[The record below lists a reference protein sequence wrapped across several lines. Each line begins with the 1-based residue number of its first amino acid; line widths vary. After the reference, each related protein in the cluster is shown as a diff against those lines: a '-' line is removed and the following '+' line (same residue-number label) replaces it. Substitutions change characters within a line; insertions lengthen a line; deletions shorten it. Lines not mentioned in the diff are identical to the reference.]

1 MSGVFPSPR
10 ETIGVEA
17 ETGRNSRYCS
27 ITPLLRCDFAVA
39 ESIWIS
45 YAKQVRPIVDL
56 QARCKVNRM
65 PGLSKED
72 KLRLLTT
79 MLESRHADLR
89 EQNLNRQGKGHFH
102 VSGMGHEALA
112 AVSIQM
118 KPGDYIF
125 SYYRDRGLVL
135 GRGMT
140 TRQLGLEY
148 FAKRNTG
155 SGGRQMPSH
164 YSNADLH
171 IWSVPTPT
179 GSQLLPACGIAWG
192 IQLDGK
198 KNLVVTTVGDAA
210 TRQGDFFEALC
221 FAKEKKLPL
230 LFLVEDNAYG
240 ISMPTRK
247 TNPLA
252 LNVLESE
259 NWRRINGENVQQ
271 VYDATAEAF
280 EKIRAGNGPFFFWI
294 NMERLSSHTSSDDQK
309 LYRSQDEL
317 RELEKFDPL
326 KCWKDQLIEE
336 GIVTAEEFARL
347 DSEIKERIRHEYAEA
362 EKAED
367 PSPNE
372 LLANVTKPAPKIDKE
387 ILPPGKYRIGDT
399 VNKTLRA
406 GLEEDPRRILF
417 GEDIEDPK
425 GGVFRLT
432 QKLSTEF
439 PKQVFNSPLAE
450 STILGVACGL
460 AAYGKRP
467 VFELQ
472 FIDFIYP
479 GFNQLVTNISNLR
492 WRSFGNWQCPA
503 VIYAPYGAY
512 LPGGSLWHSQANESA
527 LAHYPGLNV
536 VIPSTPADAAGLLW
550 TAMHG
555 EDPVVFL
562 IPKHLLWAEH
572 EYAEPI
578 RAVPLG
584 RARQCTNGSDV
595 TVIAWGNTI
604 EKSLEAIA
612 KIDKET
618 SVELID
624 LRSIVP
630 WDKAAIEDSV
640 HKTRRLVV
648 VQEDTQ
654 NCSVGQMI
662 ISHITS
668 TPELWNELISPP
680 ILVSKANVM
689 IGYNPIYEY
698 AALPDVERIVAA
710 IRRSVATKYER
721 VAVAGIADSGRAETE
736 TAFIQPGSPIPAT
749 AGRIQ
754 SITIPVMGE
763 GIRNAKIVSLLKKPG
778 DPVALDDEL
787 CEVET
792 DKAVYPIQSSFA
804 GVMGEW
810 KTKVGDTVE
819 IGQELGT
826 LFTDEASL
834 AEQFQGAAEV
844 SAPVTAGVDRGRSVP
859 EREFVRPG
867 SATPATG
874 IEPALSPTITRKLS
888 RVIPANLQIDARWHA
903 IQEAREVSK
912 KKDGKEA
919 PSPSVMIAWSVVRAM
934 EKHAPFR
941 RLILDDDQIVQNDDF
956 DLGVAVALE
965 GDRLATAVITN
976 ANKKSWPE
984 FVKIYNETVAATRGG
999 RVDAMNA
1006 PVVITSLGAF
1016 GVKAGAP
1023 IVVPPSVGT
1032 LFVGSAHRELIPNKN
1047 RNESAEVITLSL
1059 TFDHRVVNG
1068 AGAAAFANEIKTRI
1082 EAFKIPSE
1090 KVSAESARKR

>member
-1 MSGVFPSPR
+1 
-10 ETIGVEA
+10 
-17 ETGRNSRYCS
+17 
-27 ITPLLRCDFAVA
+27 
-39 ESIWIS
+39 
-45 YAKQVRPIVDL
+45 
-56 QARCKVNRM
+56 M
-65 PGLSKED
+65 PALGKED

-79 MLESRHADLR
+79 ILESRHADLR

-102 VSGMGHEALA
+102 VSGMGHEGLA

-118 KPGDYIF
+118 EPDDYIV

-164 YSNADLH
+164 YSDADLH

-210 TRQGDFFEALC
+210 TRQGDFFEAIC
-221 FAKEKKLPL
+221 FAKEKKLPM

-240 ISMPTRK
+240 ISMPTRT

-252 LNVLESE
+252 LNVLEPD
-259 NWRRINGENVQQ
+259 NWRRIDGQNVEQ

-280 EKIRAGNGPFFFWI
+280 EKIRAGSGPFFFWI
-294 NMERLSSHTSSDDQK
+294 KMERLSSHTSSDDQK
-309 LYRSQDEL
+309 LYRREEEL
-317 RELEKFDPL
+317 RDLEKFDPL

-336 GIVTAEEFARL
+336 GIITVEEFAKL
-347 DSEIKERIRHEYAEA
+347 DNEIKERIRREYSKA

-367 PSPNE
+367 PSPKE
-372 LLANVTKPAPKIDKE
+372 LLTNVTKPPPKIDKE
-387 ILPPGKYRIGDT
+387 ILSPGKYRIGDT
-399 VNKTLRA
+399 VNKTLRL
-406 GLEEDPRRILF
+406 GLEEDRRRILF

-492 WRSFGNWQCPA
+492 WRSFGNWKCPA
-503 VIYAPYGAY
+503 VVYAPYGAY
-512 LPGGSLWHSQANESA
+512 LPGGSLWHSQANESS

-536 VIPSTPADAAGLLW
+536 VVPSTPEDAAGLLW

-555 EDPVVFL
+555 EDPVIFL

-584 RARQCTNGSDV
+584 RARQCTTGSDV
-595 TVIAWGNTI
+595 TVVAWGNTI
-604 EKSLEAIA
+604 EKSLEVIA
-612 KIDKET
+612 KINNEI

-630 WDKAAIEDSV
+630 WDKAAIEESV
-640 HKTRRLVV
+640 HKTRRLLV
-648 VQEDTQ
+648 VQEDTE

-662 ISHITS
+662 ISHVTS
-668 TPELWNELISPP
+668 TSELWNAMISPP

-710 IRRSVATKYER
+710 IRRLVATKHER
-721 VAVAGIADSGRAETE
+721 VAVEAVAV
-736 TAFIQPGSPIPAT
+736 AT
-749 AGRIQ
+749 AKPEIAPEERRPYIAPKIDIGKRRVQ
-754 SITIPVMGE
+754 SITVPVMGE
-763 GIRNAKIVSLLKKPG
+763 GIRNAKIVSLLKNPG
-778 DPVALDDEL
+778 DPIALDDEL

-819 IGQELGT
+819 IGHELGT

-834 AEQFQGAAEV
+834 ADQLETASKESTDRKPVEAAV
-844 SAPVTAGVDRGRSVP
+844 SVAEPSSRGRTARHSN
-859 EREFVRPG
+859 
-867 SATPATG
+867 

-888 RVIPANLQIDARWHA
+888 RVIPANLQIDARWDG
-903 IQEAREVSK
+903 IRRARDGAKE
-912 KKDGKEA
+912 KDGKNA
-919 PSPSVMIAWSVVRAM
+919 ASPSVMIAWSVVRAM
-934 EKHAPFR
+934 EKHASFR
-941 RLILDDDQIVQNDDF
+941 RLILEDDQIVQNDDF
-956 DLGVAVALE
+956 DLGIAVALE
-965 GDRLATAVITN
+965 GDRLATAVITK

-984 FVKIYNETVAATRGG
+984 FVKIYNKTVEATRGG

-1006 PVVITSLGAF
+1006 SVVITSLGAF

-1032 LFVGSAHRELIPNKN
+1032 LFVGTAHRELIPNKN
-1047 RNESAEVITLSL
+1047 ENESAEVITLSL

-1068 AGAAAFANEIKTRI
+1068 AGAASFANEIKKQI
-1082 EAFKIPSE
+1082 EGFKIPSE
-1090 KVSAESARKR
+1090 ERPGTCAHKS

>member
-1 MSGVFPSPR
+1 
-10 ETIGVEA
+10 
-17 ETGRNSRYCS
+17 
-27 ITPLLRCDFAVA
+27 
-39 ESIWIS
+39 
-45 YAKQVRPIVDL
+45 
-56 QARCKVNRM
+56 M
-65 PGLSKED
+65 PALGKED

-79 MLESRHADLR
+79 ILESRHADLR

-102 VSGMGHEALA
+102 VSGMGHEGLA

-118 KPGDYIF
+118 EPDDYIV

-164 YSNADLH
+164 YSDADLH

-210 TRQGDFFEALC
+210 TRQGDFFEAIC
-221 FAKEKKLPL
+221 FAKEKKLPM

-240 ISMPTRK
+240 ISMPTRT

-252 LNVLESE
+252 LNVLEPD
-259 NWRRINGENVQQ
+259 NWRRIDGQNVEQ

-280 EKIRAGNGPFFFWI
+280 EKIRAGSGPFFFWI
-294 NMERLSSHTSSDDQK
+294 QMERLSSHTNSDDQK
-309 LYRSQDEL
+309 LYRREEEL
-317 RELEKFDPL
+317 RDLEKFDPL

-336 GIVTAEEFARL
+336 GIITVEEFAKL
-347 DSEIKERIRHEYAEA
+347 DNEIKERIRREYSKA

-367 PSPNE
+367 PSPKE
-372 LLANVTKPAPKIDKE
+372 LLTNVTKPPPKIDKE
-387 ILPPGKYRIGDT
+387 ILSPGKYRIGDT
-399 VNKTLRA
+399 VNKTLRL
-406 GLEEDPRRILF
+406 GLEEDRRRILF

-492 WRSFGNWQCPA
+492 WRSFGNWKCPA
-503 VIYAPYGAY
+503 VVYAPYGAY
-512 LPGGSLWHSQANESA
+512 LPGGSLWHSQANESS

-536 VIPSTPADAAGLLW
+536 VVPSTPEDAAGLLW

-555 EDPVVFL
+555 EDPVIFL

-584 RARQCTNGSDV
+584 RARQCTTGSDV
-595 TVIAWGNTI
+595 TVVAWGNTI
-604 EKSLEAIA
+604 EKSLEVIA
-612 KIDKET
+612 KINNEI

-630 WDKAAIEDSV
+630 WDKAAIEESV

-648 VQEDTQ
+648 VQEDTE

-662 ISHITS
+662 ISHVTS
-668 TPELWNELISPP
+668 TSELWNVMISPP

-710 IRRSVATKYER
+710 IRRLVATKHER
-721 VAVAGIADSGRAETE
+721 VAVEAVAA
-736 TAFIQPGSPIPAT
+736 AT
-749 AGRIQ
+749 AKPEIAPEERRPYIAPKIDIGKRRVQ
-754 SITIPVMGE
+754 SITVPVMGE
-763 GIRNAKIVSLLKKPG
+763 GIRNAKIVSLLKNPG
-778 DPVALDDEL
+778 DPIALDDEL

-834 AEQFQGAAEV
+834 ADQLETASKESTDRKPVEAAV
-844 SAPVTAGVDRGRSVP
+844 SVAEPSSRGRTARHSN
-859 EREFVRPG
+859 
-867 SATPATG
+867 

-888 RVIPANLQIDARWHA
+888 RVIPANLQIDARWDA
-903 IQEAREVSK
+903 IRRARDGAKE
-912 KKDGKEA
+912 KDGKNA
-919 PSPSVMIAWSVVRAM
+919 ASPSVMIAWSVVRAM
-934 EKHAPFR
+934 EKHASFR
-941 RLILDDDQIVQNDDF
+941 RLILEDDQIVQNDDF
-956 DLGVAVALE
+956 DLGIAVALE
-965 GDRLATAVITN
+965 GDRLATAVITK

-984 FVKIYNETVAATRGG
+984 FVKIYNKTVEATRGG

-1006 PVVITSLGAF
+1006 SVVITSLGAF

-1032 LFVGSAHRELIPNKN
+1032 LFVGTAQRELILNKKE
-1047 RNESAEVITLSL
+1047 NESAEVITLSL

-1068 AGAAAFANEIKTRI
+1068 AGAASFANEIKKQI
-1082 EAFKIPSE
+1082 EGFKIPSE
-1090 KVSAESARKR
+1090 ERPGTCAHKS

>member
-1 MSGVFPSPR
+1 
-10 ETIGVEA
+10 
-17 ETGRNSRYCS
+17 
-27 ITPLLRCDFAVA
+27 
-39 ESIWIS
+39 
-45 YAKQVRPIVDL
+45 
-56 QARCKVNRM
+56 M
-65 PGLSKED
+65 PALGKED

-79 MLESRHADLR
+79 ILESRHADLR

-102 VSGMGHEALA
+102 VSGMGHEGLA

-118 KPGDYIF
+118 EPDDYIV

-164 YSNADLH
+164 YSDADLH

-210 TRQGDFFEALC
+210 TRQGDFFEAIC
-221 FAKEKKLPL
+221 FAKEKKLPM

-240 ISMPTRK
+240 ISMPTRT

-252 LNVLESE
+252 LNVLEPD
-259 NWRRINGENVQQ
+259 NWRRIDGQNVEQ

-280 EKIRAGNGPFFFWI
+280 EKIRAGSGPFFFWI
-294 NMERLSSHTSSDDQK
+294 KMERLSSHTSSDDQK
-309 LYRSQDEL
+309 LYRREEEL
-317 RELEKFDPL
+317 RDLEKFDPL

-336 GIVTAEEFARL
+336 GIITVEEFAKL
-347 DSEIKERIRHEYAEA
+347 DNEIKERIRREYSKA

-367 PSPNE
+367 PSPKE
-372 LLANVTKPAPKIDKE
+372 LLTNVTKPPPKIDKE
-387 ILPPGKYRIGDT
+387 ILSPGKYRIGDT
-399 VNKTLRA
+399 VNKTLRL
-406 GLEEDPRRILF
+406 GLEEDRRRILF

-492 WRSFGNWQCPA
+492 WRSFGNWKCPA
-503 VIYAPYGAY
+503 VVYAPYGAY
-512 LPGGSLWHSQANESA
+512 LPGGSLWHSQANESS

-536 VIPSTPADAAGLLW
+536 VVPSTPEDAAGLLW

-555 EDPVVFL
+555 EDPVIFL

-584 RARQCTNGSDV
+584 RARQCTTGSDV
-595 TVIAWGNTI
+595 TVVAWGNTI
-604 EKSLEAIA
+604 EKSLEVIA
-612 KIDKET
+612 KINNEI

-630 WDKAAIEDSV
+630 WDKAAIEESV

-648 VQEDTQ
+648 VQEDTE

-662 ISHITS
+662 ISHVTS
-668 TPELWNELISPP
+668 TSELWNAMISPP

-710 IRRSVATKYER
+710 IRRLVATKHER
-721 VAVAGIADSGRAETE
+721 VAVEAVAV
-736 TAFIQPGSPIPAT
+736 AT
-749 AGRIQ
+749 AKPEIAPEERRPYIAPKIDIGKRRVQ
-754 SITIPVMGE
+754 SITVPVMGE
-763 GIRNAKIVSLLKKPG
+763 GIRNAKIVSLLKNPG
-778 DPVALDDEL
+778 DPIALDDEL

-834 AEQFQGAAEV
+834 ADQLETASKESTDRKPVEAAV
-844 SAPVTAGVDRGRSVP
+844 SVAEPSSRGRTARHSN
-859 EREFVRPG
+859 
-867 SATPATG
+867 

-888 RVIPANLQIDARWHA
+888 RVIPANLQIDARWDA
-903 IQEAREVSK
+903 IRRARDGAKE
-912 KKDGKEA
+912 KDGKNA
-919 PSPSVMIAWSVVRAM
+919 ASPSVMIAWSVVRAM
-934 EKHAPFR
+934 EKHASFR
-941 RLILDDDQIVQNDDF
+941 RLILEDDQIVQNDDF
-956 DLGVAVALE
+956 DLGIAVALE
-965 GDRLATAVITN
+965 GDRLATAVITK

-984 FVKIYNETVAATRGG
+984 FVKIYNKTVEATRGG

-1006 PVVITSLGAF
+1006 SVVITSLGAF

-1032 LFVGSAHRELIPNKN
+1032 LFVGTAHRELILNKN
-1047 RNESAEVITLSL
+1047 ENESAEVITLSL

-1068 AGAAAFANEIKTRI
+1068 AGAASFANEIKKQI
-1082 EAFKIPSE
+1082 EGFKIPSE
-1090 KVSAESARKR
+1090 ERPGTCAHKS

>member
-1 MSGVFPSPR
+1 
-10 ETIGVEA
+10 
-17 ETGRNSRYCS
+17 
-27 ITPLLRCDFAVA
+27 
-39 ESIWIS
+39 
-45 YAKQVRPIVDL
+45 
-56 QARCKVNRM
+56 M
-65 PGLSKED
+65 PALSKED

-79 MLESRHADLR
+79 MLESRHSDLR

-118 KPGDYIF
+118 EPDDYIV

-164 YSNADLH
+164 YSNANLH

-198 KNLVVTTVGDAA
+198 KNLVVTTIGDAA
-210 TRQGDFFEALC
+210 TRQGDFFEAIC

-252 LNVLESE
+252 LNVLEPD
-259 NWRRINGENVQQ
+259 NWRQIEGKDVQQ
-271 VYDATAEAF
+271 IYDATAEAF
-280 EKIRAGNGPFFFWI
+280 EKMRAGNGPFFFWI

-309 LYRSQDEL
+309 LYRSAEEL
-317 RELEKFDPL
+317 QTLETFDPL
-326 KCWKDQLIEE
+326 KCWKDRLIKE
-336 GIVTAEEFARL
+336 GLITAEQYAKL
-347 DSEIKERIRHEYAEA
+347 DDDVKERIRREYTEA
-362 EKAED
+362 EKAGD

-372 LLANVTKPAPKIDKE
+372 LLANVTAPPGKIDKE

-399 VNKTLRA
+399 VNKTLRL
-406 GLEEDPRRILF
+406 GLEEDARRILF

-439 PKQVFNSPLAE
+439 PKQVLNSPLAE

-492 WRSFGNWQCPA
+492 WRSFGNWKCPA

-512 LPGGSLWHSQANESA
+512 LPGGSLWHSQANESV

-550 TAMHG
+550 TAMHC
-555 EDPVVFL
+555 EDAVIFL

-572 EYAEPI
+572 DYAEAI
-578 RAVPLG
+578 SAVPLG
-584 RARQCTNGSDV
+584 RARQCISGSDV
-595 TVIAWGNTI
+595 TVVAWGNTI
-604 EKSLEAIA
+604 EKSLEAVA
-612 KIDKET
+612 KIGNEI
-618 SVELID
+618 SVDLID

-630 WDKAAIEDSV
+630 WDKTTIEESV
-640 HKTRRLVV
+640 RKTRRLIV
-648 VQEDTQ
+648 VQEDTE

-662 ISHITS
+662 ISHVTS
-668 TPELWNELISPP
+668 TSELWNEMISPP
-680 ILVSKANVM
+680 VLVSKANVM

-698 AALPDVERIVAA
+698 AALPDVERIVSA
-710 IRRSVATKYER
+710 IRRSIATKQER
-721 VAVAGIADSGRAETE
+721 IAVVPSGRDDSGRAATE
-736 TAFIQPGSPIPAT
+736 AQFLEEGLTIPAVAD
-749 AGRIQ
+749 AGRRHVQ
-754 SITIPVMGE
+754 SITVPVMGE
-763 GIRNAKIVSLLKKPG
+763 GIRNAKVVSLLKQPG
-778 DPVALDDEL
+778 DPIALDDEL

-810 KTKVGDTVE
+810 KTNVGDTVE

-826 LFTDEASL
+826 IIADEAL
-834 AEQFQGAAEV
+834 LTDQFQATAKKSADREPVEAAKSAAE
-844 SAPVTAGVDRGRSVP
+844 SVDRGRHA
-859 EREFVRPG
+859 RHYR
-867 SATPATG
+867 

-888 RVIPANLQIDARWHA
+888 RVIPANLQIDARWYA
-903 IQEAREVSK
+903 IREAREATK
-912 KKDGKEA
+912 KKDPENA

-941 RLILDDDQIVQNDDF
+941 RLILEDDQIVQNDDF
-956 DLGVAVALE
+956 ELGVAVALE
-965 GDRLATAVITN
+965 EDRLATAVITN
-976 ANKKSWPE
+976 ANNKSWSE
-984 FVKIYNETVAATRGG
+984 FVKAYNDTVAATRAG

-1006 PVVITSLGAF
+1006 PVVISSLGSF
-1016 GVKAGAP
+1016 EVKSGAP

-1032 LFVGSAHRELIPNKN
+1032 LFVGTAHRELISNKSK
-1047 RNESAEVITLSL
+1047 NESVEVITLSL

-1068 AGAAAFANEIKTRI
+1068 ASAAAFANEIKKQIEGFRI
-1082 EAFKIPSE
+1082 PRSASRS
-1090 KVSAESARKR
+1090 VST

>member
-1 MSGVFPSPR
+1 
-10 ETIGVEA
+10 
-17 ETGRNSRYCS
+17 
-27 ITPLLRCDFAVA
+27 
-39 ESIWIS
+39 
-45 YAKQVRPIVDL
+45 
-56 QARCKVNRM
+56 
-65 PGLSKED
+65 
-72 KLRLLTT
+72 

-89 EQNLNRQGKGHFH
+89 EQNLIRQGKGHFH
-102 VSGMGHEALA
+102 VSGMGHEGLV

-118 KPGDYIF
+118 KPGDYIV

-140 TRQLGLEY
+140 TRELGLEY

-198 KNLVVTTVGDAA
+198 KDLVVTTVGDAA
-210 TRQGDFFEALC
+210 TRQGDFFEAIC

-230 LFLVEDNAYG
+230 LLLVEDNAYG

-252 LNVLESE
+252 LNVLESD
-259 NWRRINGENVQQ
+259 NWRRIDVENVQQ

-280 EKIRAGNGPFFFWI
+280 DKIRGAGGPFFFWI
-294 NMERLSSHTSSDDQK
+294 KMERLSSHTSSDDQK
-309 LYRSQDEL
+309 LYRSEEEL
-317 RELEKFDPL
+317 SRLEKCDPL
-326 KCWKDQLIEE
+326 KRWKDHLVEE
-336 GIVTAEEFARL
+336 GIITAEEFAKL
-347 DSEIKERIRHEYAEA
+347 DTEIKERIRREYAAA

-372 LLANVTKPAPKIDKE
+372 LLANITKPPPKIDKQ

-406 GLEEDPRRILF
+406 GLEDDARRILF

-467 VFELQ
+467 VFEMQ

-492 WRSFGNWQCPA
+492 WRSFGNWKCPA

-536 VIPSTPADAAGLLW
+536 VIPSTPGDAAGLLW

-555 EDPVVFL
+555 EDPVIFL

-584 RARQCTNGSDV
+584 LARQCTNGSDV
-595 TVIAWGNTI
+595 TAVAWGNTI
-604 EKSLEAIA
+604 EKSLEAVA
-612 KIDKET
+612 KIDNEI
-618 SVELID
+618 SIELLD

-640 HKTRRLVV
+640 RKTRRLVV
-648 VQEDTQ
+648 VQEDTE

-662 ISHITS
+662 ISHVAS
-668 TPELWNELISPP
+668 MPELWNELISPP

-710 IRRSVATKYER
+710 VRRSVATKQER
-721 VAVAGIADSGRAETE
+721 AVVAAGIDRGPAAPESE
-736 TAFIQPGSPIPAT
+736 FIRPASVPPPT
-749 AGRIQ
+749 PHIASRRVQ
-754 SITIPVMGE
+754 SITVPVMGE
-763 GIRNAKIVSLLKKPG
+763 GIRSANIVSLLKKPG

-826 LFTDEASL
+826 LFTDEEPSVVVA
-834 AEQFQGAAEV
+834 
-844 SAPVTAGVDRGRSVP
+844 TRRDDRGR
-859 EREFVRPG
+859 G
-867 SATPATG
+867 ATG
-874 IEPALSPTITRKLS
+874 AALRESGSPIPTAAIEPALSPTITRRLS
-888 RVIPANLQIDARWHA
+888 QVIPANLQIDARWDT
-903 IQEAREVSK
+903 IQEAREAAK
-912 KKDGKEA
+912 KKDPKHA
-919 PSPSVMIAWSVVRAM
+919 PSPSVMIAWCVVRAM

-941 RLILDDDQIVQNDDF
+941 RLILEDDHIVQNDDF
-956 DLGVAVALE
+956 DLGIAVALE

-976 ANKKSWPE
+976 ANKRSWPE
-984 FVKIYNETVAATRGG
+984 FVRIYDETVVATRGG

-1023 IVVPPSVGT
+1023 IVVPPSIAT
-1032 LFVGSAHRELIPNKN
+1032 LFVGTAHRELIPNKN
-1047 RNESAEVITLSL
+1047 KNESAEVITLSL

-1068 AGAAAFANEIKTRI
+1068 AGAAAFANEIKKQI
-1082 EAFKIPSE
+1082 EGFKLPKGE
-1090 KVSAESARKR
+1090 KHTTSV

>member
-1 MSGVFPSPR
+1 
-10 ETIGVEA
+10 
-17 ETGRNSRYCS
+17 
-27 ITPLLRCDFAVA
+27 
-39 ESIWIS
+39 
-45 YAKQVRPIVDL
+45 
-56 QARCKVNRM
+56 M
-65 PGLSKED
+65 PALSKED
-72 KLRLLTT
+72 MLRLLTT
-79 MLESRHADLR
+79 ILESRHADLR

-112 AVSIQM
+112 AVSIQTE
-118 KPGDYIF
+118 PDDYIVP
-125 SYYRDRGLVL
+125 YYRDRGLVL

-140 TRQLGLEY
+140 TRQLALEY

-179 GSQLLPACGIAWG
+179 GSQLLPACGMAWG

-221 FAKEKKLPL
+221 FAKEKKLPM
-230 LFLVEDNAYG
+230 LFLVEDNGYG

-247 TNPLA
+247 NNPLA
-252 LNVLESE
+252 LNVLEPD
-259 NWRRINGENVQQ
+259 NWRRIEGQDVQQ

-280 EKIRAGNGPFFFWI
+280 EKIRASSGPFFFWI
-294 NMERLSSHTSSDDQK
+294 RMERLSSHTSSDDQK
-309 LYRSQDEL
+309 LYRSAEEL
-317 RELEKFDPL
+317 QALEKSDPL
-326 KCWKDQLIEE
+326 KCWKDQLIQE
-336 GIVTAEEFARL
+336 GVITAAEFAKL
-347 DSEIKERIRHEYAEA
+347 DNEVKERIRREYAEA

-372 LLANVTKPAPKIDKE
+372 LLANVTKSPPKVNKE
-387 ILPPGKYRIGDT
+387 VLPPGKYRIGDT
-399 VNKTLRA
+399 VNKTLRV
-406 GLEEDPRRILF
+406 GLEEDSRRILF

-460 AAYGKRP
+460 AAYGQRP

-492 WRSFGNWQCPA
+492 WRSFGNWKCPA

-527 LAHYPGLNV
+527 LAHYPGLNI

-555 EDPVVFL
+555 EDPVIFL

-584 RARQCTNGSDV
+584 EARKLRDGSDV
-595 TVIAWGNTI
+595 TLVAWGNTV
-604 EKSLEAIA
+604 EKSLEALD
-612 KIDKET
+612 KIDNRI
-618 SVELID
+618 SIELID

-630 WDKAAIEDSV
+630 WDKSAIEESV
-640 HKTRRLVV
+640 RKTRRLVV
-648 VQEDTQ
+648 VQEDTE
-654 NCSVGQMI
+654 NCSVGQML
-662 ISHITS
+662 ISHIATA
-668 TPELWNELISPP
+668 PELWNEMISPP
-680 ILVSKANVM
+680 VLVSKANVM

-698 AALPDVERIVAA
+698 AALPDVERIVSA
-710 IRRSVATKYER
+710 IQRSVARKQER
-721 VAVAGIADSGRAETE
+721 AVVAAGIDRGT
-736 TAFIQPGSPIPAT
+736 PISEPVLEAPRSAPAAAAKT
-749 AGRIQ
+749 SKQRIQ
-754 SITIPVMGE
+754 SIAVPVMGE
-763 GIRNAKIVSLLKKPG
+763 GIRNAKVVSLLKNPG
-778 DPVALDDEL
+778 DTIALDDEL

-826 LFTDEASL
+826 IIT
-834 AEQFQGAAEV
+834 AEPSFADQFQEAVEESAGAVEAAVPSRKQPEV
-844 SAPVTAGVDRGRSVP
+844 APEDRRHYKV
-859 EREFVRPG
+859 
-867 SATPATG
+867 
-874 IEPALSPTITRKLS
+874 EPALSPTITRKLVH
-888 RVIPANLQIDARWHA
+888 VIPANLQIDARWDA
-903 IQEAREVSK
+903 IRKARDAAK
-912 KKDGKEA
+912 RKNGKHA
-919 PSPSVMIAWSVVRAM
+919 PSPSVMIAWAVVRAM
-934 EKHAPFR
+934 EKHPPFR
-941 RLILDDDQIVQNDDF
+941 RLILEDERIVEDENF
-956 DLGVAVALE
+956 DLGIAVALE
-965 GDRLATAVITN
+965 GDRLATAVIPD
-976 ANKKSWPE
+976 ASKKIWPE
-984 FVKIYNETVAATRGG
+984 FVKTYNETVDATRGG

-1032 LFVGSAHRELIPNKN
+1032 LFVGTAHRELIPNGKK
-1047 RNESAEVITLSL
+1047 NESAEVITLSL

-1068 AGAAAFANEIKTRI
+1068 AGAASFANEIKKQI
-1082 EAFKIPSE
+1082 EGFKIPTAE
-1090 KVSAESARKR
+1090 KHAVSA

>member
-1 MSGVFPSPR
+1 M
-10 ETIGVEA
+10 
-17 ETGRNSRYCS
+17 
-27 ITPLLRCDFAVA
+27 TPLLHCDFAVA
-39 ESIWIS
+39 ESIYIS
-45 YAKQVRPIVDL
+45 YAKQIRPIVDL

-65 PGLSKED
+65 PALSKED

-89 EQNLNRQGKGHFH
+89 EQNLIRQGKGHFH

-118 KPGDYIF
+118 EPGDYIV

-164 YSNADLH
+164 YSDADLH

-192 IQLDGK
+192 IKLDGK
-198 KNLVVTTVGDAA
+198 RNVVVTTIGDAA
-210 TRQGDFFEALC
+210 TRQGDFFEAIC
-221 FAKEKKLPL
+221 FAKEKNLPV

-252 LNVLESE
+252 LDILKED
-259 NWRRINGENVQQ
+259 NWRQIEGQSVQQ
-271 VYDATAEAF
+271 IYDATAEAF
-280 EKIRAGNGPFFFWI
+280 EKIRDGGGPFFFWI
-294 NMERLSSHTSSDDQK
+294 KMERLSSHTSSDDQK
-309 LYRSQDEL
+309 LYRTAEEL

-326 KCWKDQLIEE
+326 TCWKDQLIKE
-336 GIVTAEEFARL
+336 GVITQKDYAEL
-347 DSEIKERIRHEYAEA
+347 DSEIKERVRREYAVA

-372 LLANVTKPAPKIDKE
+372 LLANVTAQGTAVSKPPRGALESAPPWNKE
-387 ILPPGKYRIGDT
+387 ILSPGKYRIGDT
-399 VNKTLRA
+399 VNRTLHA
-406 GLEEDPRRILF
+406 GLEEDPQRILF

-450 STILGVACGL
+450 ATILGVACGL

-467 VFELQ
+467 VFEVQ

-479 GFNQLVTNISNLR
+479 GFNQLVTNISTLR
-492 WRSFGNWQCPA
+492 WRSFGNWKCPA

-527 LAHYPGLNV
+527 LAHYPGLNI

-555 EDPVVFL
+555 EDPVMFL

-572 EYAEPI
+572 QYAEPI

-584 RARQCTNGSDV
+584 QARKLRDGSDV
-595 TVIAWGNTI
+595 TLVAWGNTV
-604 EKSLEAIA
+604 EKSLEALD
-612 KIDKET
+612 KIDNGI
-618 SVELID
+618 SIELID

-630 WDKAAIEDSV
+630 WDKQAIEESV
-640 HKTRRLVV
+640 RKTRRLVV
-648 VQEDTQ
+648 VQEDTE
-654 NCSVGQMI
+654 NCSVGQML
-662 ISHITS
+662 ISYIAS
-668 TPELWNELISPP
+668 APELWNKMISPP
-680 ILVSKANVM
+680 VLVSKANVM

-698 AALPDVERIVAA
+698 AALPDVERIVSA
-710 IRRSVATKYER
+710 IQRSVQTGHERAVVATDVER
-721 VAVAGIADSGRAETE
+721 SRLVPSLTHSPPGSAPPASAETSK
-736 TAFIQPGSPIPAT
+736 Q
-749 AGRIQ
+749 RIQ
-754 SITIPVMGE
+754 SITVPVMGE
-763 GIRNAKIVSLLKKPG
+763 GIRNAKVVSHLKNPG
-778 DPVALDDEL
+778 DTIALDDEL

-819 IGQELGT
+819 IGEELGT
-826 LFTDEASL
+826 IITAEPSFADQFHEVAEESVAGSVHAGADGSL
-834 AEQFQGAAEV
+834 SV
-844 SAPVTAGVDRGRSVP
+844 SRRQITQS
-859 EREFVRPG
+859 G
-867 SATPATG
+867 SPTPAAA
-874 IEPALSPTITRKLS
+874 IEPALSPTITRKLLH
-888 RVIPANLQIDARWHA
+888 VIPANLQMDARWDA
-903 IQEAREVSK
+903 IRKARDAAK
-912 KKDGKEA
+912 RKNGKHA
-919 PSPSVMIAWSVVRAM
+919 PSPSVMMAWAVARAM
-934 EKHAPFR
+934 EKHPPFR
-941 RLILDDDQIVQNDDF
+941 RLILEDYRIVENENF
-956 DLGVAVALE
+956 DLGIAVAME
-965 GDRLATAVITN
+965 DDRLATAVIVD

-984 FVKIYNETVAATRGG
+984 FVKIYNETLAATRSG
-999 RVDAMNA
+999 
-1006 PVVITSLGAF
+1006 
-1016 GVKAGAP
+1016 
-1023 IVVPPSVGT
+1023 
-1032 LFVGSAHRELIPNKN
+1032 
-1047 RNESAEVITLSL
+1047 
-1059 TFDHRVVNG
+1059 
-1068 AGAAAFANEIKTRI
+1068 
-1082 EAFKIPSE
+1082 
-1090 KVSAESARKR
+1090 

>member
-1 MSGVFPSPR
+1 
-10 ETIGVEA
+10 
-17 ETGRNSRYCS
+17 
-27 ITPLLRCDFAVA
+27 
-39 ESIWIS
+39 
-45 YAKQVRPIVDL
+45 
-56 QARCKVNRM
+56 M
-65 PGLSKED
+65 PALSKED

-79 MLESRHADLR
+79 ILESRHADLR

-118 KPGDYIF
+118 EPDDYIV

-140 TRQLGLEY
+140 TRELGLEY

-198 KNLVVTTVGDAA
+198 RNLVVTTVGDAA

-221 FAKEKKLPL
+221 FAKEKKLPM
-230 LFLVEDNAYG
+230 LFLVEDNGYG

-247 TNPLA
+247 NNPLV
-252 LNVLESE
+252 LKVLEPD
-259 NWRRINGENVQQ
+259 NWRQIEGQDVQQ

-280 EKIRAGNGPFFFWI
+280 EKIRAGVGPFFFWI
-294 NMERLSSHTSSDDQK
+294 KMERLSSHTSSDDQK
-309 LYRSQDEL
+309 LYRSAE
-317 RELEKFDPL
+317 ELETLEKSDPL
-326 KCWKDQLIEE
+326 KCWKDELIQQ
-336 GIVTAEEFARL
+336 GVISAKEFAQL
-347 DSEIKERIRHEYAEA
+347 DNEIKERIRNEYSEA

-367 PSPNE
+367 PSPSE
-372 LLANVTKPAPKIDKE
+372 LLANVTKSPPKLDEE

-406 GLEEDPRRILF
+406 GLKADPRRVIF

-439 PKQVFNSPLAE
+439 PEQVFNSPLAE

-479 GFNQLVTNISNLR
+479 GFNQLVTNISTLR
-492 WRSFGNWQCPA
+492 WRTFGNWTCPA

-527 LAHYPGLNV
+527 LAHYPGLSI

-550 TAMHG
+550 TAMQC
-555 EDPVVFL
+555 EDPVIFF
-562 IPKHLLWAEH
+562 IPKHMLWAER
-572 EYAEPI
+572 EYSEPI

-584 RARQCTNGSDV
+584 QAHRLRSGSDV
-595 TVIAWGNTI
+595 TVVAWGNTV
-604 EKSLEAIA
+604 EKSVEALN
-612 KIDKET
+612 KIDKNI
-618 SVELID
+618 SVDLID

-630 WDKAAIEDSV
+630 WDKAAIEESV
-640 HKTRRLVV
+640 RKTRRLVV
-648 VQEDTQ
+648 VQEDTE

-668 TPELWNELISPP
+668 RPDLWNEMFSPP
-680 ILVSKANVM
+680 VLVSKANVV

-710 IRRSVATKYER
+710 IQRSVQTKHER
-721 VAVAGIADSGRAETE
+721 AAVAGIADSGRAEPKPE
-736 TAFIQPGSPIPAT
+736 LSPPGSSTPAT
-749 AGRIQ
+749 GRRVQI
-754 SITIPVMGE
+754 ITVPVMGE
-763 GIRNAKIVSLLKKPG
+763 GIRNAKVVSLLKNPG
-778 DPVALDDEL
+778 DTIALDDDL

-804 GVMGEW
+804 GAMGEW
-810 KTKVGDTVE
+810 KAKVGDTVE

-826 LFTDEASL
+826 IITDEPSL
-834 AEQFQGAAEV
+834 ADESEEAAKE
-844 SAPVTAGVDRGRSVP
+844 S
-859 EREFVRPG
+859 PG
-867 SATPATG
+867 SVEAAVPSRKQPEIAPEDRRHYKV
-874 IEPALSPTITRKLS
+874 EPALSPTITRKLVH
-888 RVIPANLQIDARWHA
+888 VIPANLQIDARWDAIRKARDTAKMKNGKHA
-903 IQEAREVSK
+903 A
-912 KKDGKEA
+912 
-919 PSPSVMIAWSVVRAM
+919 SPSVMIAWAVTQAIK
-934 EKHAPFR
+934 KHPPFR
-941 RLILDDDQIVQNDDF
+941 RLILEDDRIVENENF

-965 GDRLATAVITN
+965 GDRLATAVIVD

-984 FVKIYNETVAATRGG
+984 FVKIYNETVAATRVG

-1032 LFVGSAHRELIPNKN
+1032 LFVGTAHRELIPNGKK
-1047 RNESAEVITLSL
+1047 NESAEVITLSL

-1068 AGAAAFANEIKTRI
+1068 AGAASFANEIKKQI
-1082 EAFKIPSE
+1082 EAFKIPATKPE
-1090 KVSAESARKR
+1090 AIAK

>member
-1 MSGVFPSPR
+1 
-10 ETIGVEA
+10 
-17 ETGRNSRYCS
+17 
-27 ITPLLRCDFAVA
+27 
-39 ESIWIS
+39 
-45 YAKQVRPIVDL
+45 
-56 QARCKVNRM
+56 M

-118 KPGDYIF
+118 EPDDYIVP
-125 SYYRDRGLVL
+125 YYRDRGLIL

-192 IQLDGK
+192 IKLDGK
-198 KNLVVTTVGDAA
+198 RNLVVTTVGDAA
-210 TRQGDFFEALC
+210 TRQGDFFEAVC

-230 LFLVEDNAYG
+230 LFLVEDNGYG

-252 LNVLESE
+252 LNVLEPD
-259 NWRRINGENVQQ
+259 NWRQIEGQNVQQ
-271 VYDATAEAF
+271 VYEATAGAF
-280 EKIRAGNGPFFFWI
+280 EKIRAGGGPFFFWVT
-294 NMERLSSHTSSDDQK
+294 MERLSSHTSSDDQK
-309 LYRSQDEL
+309 LYRSDEEL
-317 RELEKFDPL
+317 RVLEKFDPL
-326 KCWKDQLIEE
+326 KCWKDRLIEE
-336 GIVTAEEFARL
+336 GIITAEDFARL
-347 DSEIKERIRHEYAEA
+347 DSEVKERVRREYAEA

-372 LLANVTKPAPKIDKE
+372 LLANVTKPPPKIDEE

-399 VNKTLRA
+399 VNKTLRL
-406 GLEEDPRRILF
+406 GLEKDGRQILF

-432 QKLSTEF
+432 QKLSTQF

-492 WRSFGNWQCPA
+492 WRSFGNWKCPA

-527 LAHYPGLNV
+527 LAHYPGLNI

-555 EDPVVFL
+555 DDPVIFL

-584 RARQCTNGSDV
+584 RARQCTSGSDV
-595 TVIAWGNTI
+595 TVVAWGNTI

-612 KIDKET
+612 KIDNET

-630 WDKAAIEDSV
+630 WDKAAIENSV
-640 HKTRRLVV
+640 RKTRRLVV
-648 VQEDTQ
+648 VQEDTE

-662 ISHITS
+662 ISHVTS
-668 TPELWNELISPP
+668 MPELWNAMISPP
-680 ILVSKANVM
+680 VLVSKANVM

-710 IRRSVATKYER
+710 IRHSVAVKHER
-721 VAVAGIADSGRAETE
+721 AVVVPTRRDDSGRPAK
-736 TAFIQPGSPIPAT
+736 QPEYVQRGSAPPAT
-749 AGRIQ
+749 ADASKQRVQ
-754 SITIPVMGE
+754 PITVPVMGE
-763 GIRNAKIVSLLKKPG
+763 GIRNAKVVSLLKKPG

-810 KTKVGDTVE
+810 KTKVGDTVD

-826 LFTDEASL
+826 IFVEEESL
-834 AEQFQGAAEV
+834 ADQFEIAAEV
-844 SAPVTAGVDRGRSVP
+844 STKRKPVETAVSAARPGDGDRGQHTRRNS
-859 EREFVRPG
+859 
-867 SATPATG
+867 
-874 IEPALSPTITRKLS
+874 IEPALSPTVTRKLS
-888 RVIPANLQIDARWHA
+888 HVIPANLQIDARWDA
-903 IQEAREVSK
+903 IRDARESAK
-912 KKDGKEA
+912 KEDPESA

-934 EKHAPFR
+934 EKHPPFR
-941 RLILDDDQIVQNDDF
+941 RLILEDDQIVQNENF
-956 DLGVAVALE
+956 DLGVAVAQE
-965 GDRLATAVITN
+965 GDRLATAVITD
-976 ANKKSWPE
+976 ANRKNWPE
-984 FVKIYNETVAATRGG
+984 FVKAYNETVIATRGG

-1006 PVVITSLGAF
+1006 PIVITSLGAF
-1016 GVKAGAP
+1016 GVKAAAP

-1032 LFVGSAHRELIPNKN
+1032 LFVGTAHRELISNKN
-1047 RNESAEVITLSL
+1047 KNETAEVITLSL

-1068 AGAAAFANEIKTRI
+1068 AGAAAFANEIKKQIEGFTIPTGKTR
-1082 EAFKIPSE
+1082 A
-1090 KVSAESARKR
+1090 VSR

>member
-1 MSGVFPSPR
+1 MSPLDQ
-10 ETIGVEA
+10 ETK
-17 ETGRNSRYCS
+17 
-27 ITPLLRCDFAVA
+27 LL
-39 ESIWIS
+39 
-45 YAKQVRPIVDL
+45 
-56 QARCKVNRM
+56 
-65 PGLSKED
+65 
-72 KLRLLTT
+72 LLKTI
-79 MLESRHADLR
+79 LESRHADLR

-112 AVSIQM
+112 AISFQM
-118 KPGDYIF
+118 EPDDYIVP
-125 SYYRDRGLVL
+125 YYRDRGLIL

-164 YSNADLH
+164 YSDADLH

-198 KNLVVTTVGDAA
+198 QNLVVTTVGDAA
-210 TRQGDFFEALC
+210 TRQGDFFEAIC
-221 FAKEKKLPL
+221 FAKEKKLPM

-252 LNVLESE
+252 LNVLEPG
-259 NWRRINGENVQQ
+259 NWRRIEGQNVQR

-280 EKIRAGNGPFFFWI
+280 AKIRGGGGPFFFWI
-294 NMERLSSHTSSDDQK
+294 KMERLSSHTSSDDQK
-309 LYRSQDEL
+309 LYRGEEEL

-326 KCWKDQLIEE
+326 KCWKNQLIED
-336 GIVTAEEFARL
+336 GIITVEEFAGL
-347 DSEIKERIRHEYAEA
+347 DNEVKERVRREYSEA

-372 LLANVTKPAPKIDKE
+372 LLANVTKPPPKIDKE
-387 ILPPGKYRIGDT
+387 ILPPGKYRIGDA
-399 VNKTLRA
+399 VNKALRL
-406 GLEEDPRRILF
+406 GLKEDPRRILF

-479 GFNQLVTNISNLR
+479 GFNQLVTNISTLR
-492 WRSFGNWQCPA
+492 WRSFGNWKCPA

-527 LAHYPGLNV
+527 LAHYPGLSV
-536 VIPSTPADAAGLLW
+536 VVPSTPEDAAGLLW
-550 TAMHG
+550 TAMQCD
-555 EDPVVFL
+555 DPVIFL

-572 EYAEPI
+572 QYAEPI

-584 RARQCTNGSDV
+584 RARKRTNGSDV
-595 TVIAWGNTI
+595 TLVAWGNAI
-604 EKSLEAIA
+604 EKSLEAIE
-612 KIDKET
+612 KIRHEV

-624 LRSIVP
+624 LRSVMP
-630 WDKAAIEDSV
+630 WDRATIDESV
-640 HKTRRLVV
+640 RKTRRLVV
-648 VQEDTQ
+648 VQEDTE

-662 ISHITS
+662 ISQVTGKAH
-668 TPELWNELISPP
+668 LWNEMISPP

-698 AALPDVERIVAA
+698 AALPDVERIVSAV
-710 IRRSVATKYER
+710 RRSVATKHHR
-721 VAVAGIADSGRAETE
+721 AVVAGVGDSSRAETE
-736 TAFIQPGSPIPAT
+736 PEFGHPRSTVPTTGEINKT
-749 AGRIQ
+749 RVQ
-754 SITIPVMGE
+754 SITVPIMGE
-763 GIRNAKIVSLLKKPG
+763 GIRNAKVVSLLKKPG
-778 DPVALDDEL
+778 DTIALDDDL

-792 DKAVYPIQSSFA
+792 DKAVYPIQSSFE

-810 KTKVGDTVE
+810 ETKIGDTVE

-826 LFTDEASL
+826 ILTSESSFAD
-834 AEQFQGAAEV
+834 QFQTVAKESETRKPVEAAMPAAE
-844 SAPVTAGVDRGRSVP
+844 SSDRGRHT
-859 EREFVRPG
+859 RHHNI
-867 SATPATG
+867 A
-874 IEPALSPTITRKLS
+874 PALSPTVTRKLS
-888 RVIPANLQIDARWHA
+888 HVIAANLQIDARWDA
-903 IQEAREVSK
+903 IRQARDTVK
-912 KKDGKEA
+912 KKNGKNA
-919 PSPSVMIAWSVVRAM
+919 PSPSVMIAWAVVRAM

-941 RLILDDDQIVQNDDF
+941 RLILEDDQIVENDDF
-956 DLGVAVALE
+956 DLGIAVALE
-965 GDRLATAVITN
+965 GDRLATAVIAH
-976 ANKKSWPE
+976 ANKKTWPE
-984 FVKIYNETVAATRGG
+984 FVRTYNQTVDATRGG

-1006 PVVITSLGAF
+1006 PVVITSLGGF

-1032 LFVGSAHRELIPNKN
+1032 LFVGTAHRELIPNGKK
-1047 RNESAEVITLSL
+1047 NESAEVVTLSL

-1068 AGAAAFANEIKTRI
+1068 AGAASFANEVKKQI
-1082 EAFKIPSE
+1082 EEFKIPKPE
-1090 KVSAESARKR
+1090 KRAVSI

>member
-1 MSGVFPSPR
+1 
-10 ETIGVEA
+10 
-17 ETGRNSRYCS
+17 
-27 ITPLLRCDFAVA
+27 
-39 ESIWIS
+39 
-45 YAKQVRPIVDL
+45 
-56 QARCKVNRM
+56 M
-65 PGLSKED
+65 PVLSKED

-79 MLESRHADLR
+79 ILESRHADLR

-112 AVSIQM
+112 AVSIQTE
-118 KPGDYIF
+118 PGDYIVP
-125 SYYRDRGLVL
+125 YYRDRGLVL

-198 KNLVVTTVGDAA
+198 KDLVVTTIGDAA
-210 TRQGDFFEALC
+210 TRQGDFFEAIC

-247 TNPLA
+247 NNPLA
-252 LNVLESE
+252 LNVLEPD
-259 NWRRINGENVQQ
+259 NWRRIEGHDVQE

-309 LYRSQDEL
+309 LYRSAEEL
-317 RELEKFDPL
+317 RALEKFDPL
-326 KCWKDQLIEE
+326 KCWKDLLIEE
-336 GIVTAEEFARL
+336 GLITAEQYAKL
-347 DSEIKERIRHEYAEA
+347 DDDVKERIRREYSEA

-372 LLANVTKPAPKIDKE
+372 LLANVTAPPPKSDKE

-399 VNKTLRA
+399 VNKTLRL
-406 GLEEDPRRILF
+406 GLEEDARRILF

-439 PKQVFNSPLAE
+439 PRQVFNSPLAE
-450 STILGVACGL
+450 STIIGVACGL
-460 AAYGKRP
+460 ASYGKRP

-492 WRSFGNWQCPA
+492 WRSFGNWKCPA

-555 EDPVVFL
+555 EDPVIFL
-562 IPKHLLWAEH
+562 IPEHLVWAKH
-572 EYAEPI
+572 EYEKPI

-595 TVIAWGNTI
+595 TLVAWGNTV

-612 KIDKET
+612 KIDNEI

-630 WDKAAIEDSV
+630 WDKTAIEDSV
-640 HKTRRLVV
+640 HKTRRLIV
-648 VQEDTQ
+648 VQEDTE

-662 ISHITS
+662 ISHLS
-668 TPELWNELISPP
+668 GDAELWSTMISPP

-710 IRRSVATKYER
+710 IRRSVATGQEH
-721 VAVAGIADSGRAETE
+721 AVVEADA
-736 TAFIQPGSPIPAT
+736 AAT
-749 AGRIQ
+749 AKPEIAPEERRPYIAPKIDIGKRRVQ
-754 SITIPVMGE
+754 SITVPVMGE
-763 GIRNAKIVSLLKKPG
+763 GIRNAKHVSLLKNPG
-778 DPVALDDEL
+778 
-787 CEVET
+787 
-792 DKAVYPIQSSFA
+792 
-804 GVMGEW
+804 
-810 KTKVGDTVE
+810 
-819 IGQELGT
+819 
-826 LFTDEASL
+826 
-834 AEQFQGAAEV
+834 
-844 SAPVTAGVDRGRSVP
+844 
-859 EREFVRPG
+859 
-867 SATPATG
+867 
-874 IEPALSPTITRKLS
+874 
-888 RVIPANLQIDARWHA
+888 
-903 IQEAREVSK
+903 
-912 KKDGKEA
+912 
-919 PSPSVMIAWSVVRAM
+919 
-934 EKHAPFR
+934 
-941 RLILDDDQIVQNDDF
+941 
-956 DLGVAVALE
+956 
-965 GDRLATAVITN
+965 
-976 ANKKSWPE
+976 
-984 FVKIYNETVAATRGG
+984 
-999 RVDAMNA
+999 
-1006 PVVITSLGAF
+1006 
-1016 GVKAGAP
+1016 
-1023 IVVPPSVGT
+1023 
-1032 LFVGSAHRELIPNKN
+1032 
-1047 RNESAEVITLSL
+1047 
-1059 TFDHRVVNG
+1059 
-1068 AGAAAFANEIKTRI
+1068 
-1082 EAFKIPSE
+1082 
-1090 KVSAESARKR
+1090 